1 MMFCELCNIKAQN
14 MELNEILSYVLTAAG
29 SGSLSWLFTL
39 KFSRKEAEANAMEQV
54 QKIYQSLISDLQADR
69 DTLKT
74 RLSEMDERLASM
86 EQQVQKNERIISYA
100 VPLLCAKTCCTE
112 RKKIDISEL

>member
-1 MMFCELCNIKAQN
+1 
-14 MELNEILSYVLTAAG
+14 MEFNDLLSYALTAVG

-39 KFSRKEAEANAMEQV
+39 KFSRKAAEATAMEQV

-69 DTLKT
+69 DALKT
-74 RLSEMDERLASM
+74 RLSEMDTRLASM

-112 RKKIDISEL
+112 RKKIDISDL